1 MAISQQISEEYLY
14 RFFEAQVSSW
24 QDFAHRIEN
33 LGRTQTRRL
42 FHDQTEIDI
51 QYNPS
56 RITSS
61 QADICPQAIGQRPC
75 FLCGE
80 NQPKEQKHQLLLGK
94 YLLAV
99 NPYPILQYHFT
110 LSSKEHSPQNISNR
124 MEDLCL
130 LALNHPSFVLFY
142 NGAYCGASAP
152 DHMHFQMGRKGQIP
166 LQYNC
171 HALEKSLS
179 PIFTIKEEGIYLQ
192 ENHIFPYIVIRSKS
206 PGLCQ
211 KLFNRLSAV
220 LPVKENHAETDINIL
235 AWKAEDMV
243 EVCIIPRSKHRPAC
257 YDPQGKKGFCISPG
271 CVDMGG
277 LVITP
282 LSDDFHRINA
292 EQAIGIL
299 QEVACK
305 NKDIETWT
313 ENLLNNFRNS
323 L

>member
-1 MAISQQISEEYLY
+1 MAVSQQIGEENIF
-14 RFFEAQVSSW
+14 RFFDAQVSSW
-24 QDFAHRIEN
+24 QDFAFRIES
-33 LGRTQTRRL
+33 LSGTQTRRL
-42 FHDQTEIDI
+42 FHDQLEIDI

-61 QADICPQAIGQRPC
+61 QADISQQAIEKRPC
-75 FLCGE
+75 FLCEE

-124 MEDLCL
+124 IEDLCH
-130 LALNHPSFVLFY
+130 LALSYPSFVLFY

-152 DHMHFQMGRKGQIP
+152 DHMHFQMGKKGQIP
-166 LQYNC
+166 LQYNH
-171 HALEKSLS
+171 HALEKHLS
-179 PIFTIKEEGIYLQ
+179 PIFTLKREGIYLQ
-192 ENHIFPYIVIRSKS
+192 ENYIFPYIIIRAKS
-206 PGLCQ
+206 PELGQ

-220 LPVKENHAETDINIL
+220 LPVKENHTEADINIL
-235 AWKAEDMV
+235 AWKEDDMV
-243 EVCIIPRSKHRPAC
+243 EICIIPRSKHRPEC
-257 YDPQGKKGFCISPG
+257 YDPQGRKGFCISPG

-277 LVITP
+277 LIVTP
-282 LSDDFHRINA
+282 LSDDFHRINTD
-292 EQAIGIL
+292 QAIGIL
-299 QEVACK
+299 QEVACQ
-305 NKDIETWT
+305 NKDIKIWI